1 MMMMMAI
8 MMIKRADD
16 DDDKVCGPHMGCRG
30 GLSHSNPWLELRSW
44 PVQERSASPACAD
57 LPSRRDQFGG
67 SLSFARGLLT
77 NLLLL

>member
-44 PVQERSASPACAD
+44 PVLCK
-57 LPSRRDQFGG
+57 RDQLHLLVLISHPEEISLGG
-67 SLSFARGLLT
+67 PSLLQGGC
-77 NLLLL
+77 

>member
-16 DDDKVCGPHMGCRG
+16 DDDKVCGPYTGCRG

-57 LPSRRDQFGG
+57 LPSRRVREKISLGG
-67 SLSFARGLLT
+67 PLFCKGAA
-77 NLLLL
+77 N